1 VKLVFLVIFLAISL
15 VAKEDVKSLI
25 SNMIMI
31 GFDGYKAPKFLKTHK
46 VAGVILFAKNIKN
59 PTQLKKLTSSIKK
72 IQPNIL
78 IAVDQEGGKVERL
91 KEKDGFIHTS
101 SAKDI
106 KEPKKEY
113 TKMAKMLRKNG
124 INLNLAPVVDVA
136 INPNNPVIA
145 KLKRSY
151 SKNPKEVW
159 RKSEIFINAMR
170 SEGILTTLKHF
181 PGHGSSKADSHK
193 GFTDV
198 SNTWNQKELIPF
210 YKHIQNNTAQL
221 IMSAHIFNKNLD
233 KNYPATLSHDT
244 NQKLL
249 RDKMGFDGVLIS
261 DDLQMKAI
269 SKNYSFK
276 NALELCINSGVD
288 IVLIG
293 NFLDKPVKFEKI
305 VNTIYE
311 LVLEGKIS
319 IDRLKEANN
328 RITNLFLTKNY

>member
-1 VKLVFLVIFLAISL
+1 MKVVFLVIFLAISL
-15 VAKEDVKSLI
+15 VAKEDAKSLI

-59 PTQLKKLTSSIKK
+59 PTQLKKLTANIKK

-78 IAVDQEGGKVERL
+78 IAVDQEGGKVQRL
-91 KEKDGFIHTS
+91 KQKDGFIHTS
-101 SAKDI
+101 SAQNI

-113 TKMAKMLRKNG
+113 KKMAKMLRKNG

-136 INPNNPVIA
+136 VNPNNPVIA

-151 SKNPKEVW
+151 SKNPKVVW
-159 RKSEIFINAMR
+159 KKSEIFIKAMK

-181 PGHGSSKADSHK
+181 PGHGSSRVDSHK

-198 SNTWNQKELIPF
+198 SSSWSQKELIPF
-210 YKHIQNNTAQL
+210 YTHIQNGTAEL
-221 IMSAHIFNKNLD
+221 IMTAHIFNNKLD
-233 KNYPATLSHDT
+233 ANFPATLSFNT

-249 RDKMGFDGVLIS
+249 RDKMGFNGVLIS

-269 SKNYSFK
+269 SQNYSFK
-276 NALELCINSGVD
+276 NALELSINSGVD
-288 IVLIG
+288 ILLIG
-293 NFLDKPVKFEKI
+293 NFLDKPVRFEKI
-305 VNTIYE
+305 VDTIYE
-311 LVLEGKIS
+311 LVLEGRVSVERLRESNERIRSLNIS
-319 IDRLKEANN
+319 
-328 RITNLFLTKNY
+328 Y